1 MGFLSSLTLTFTP
14 SPPFSFFF
22 AFLIFFFFFSK
33 WGWRLLLSLSRAR
46 RFGLSLLKR
55 FRTEGNG
62 GSNWLCYIHSGAG
75 FFFVGQEESFKAF
88 FFFFNYFWGG
98 TLIWQVAL
106 ALGVDNHP
114 SPICEGEKEE
124 GISNKEISA
133 GIVEAIED
141 R

>member
-1 MGFLSSLTLTFTP
+1 MGEKEKEEEDGFSLFPHSYIHTLP
-14 SPPFSFFF
+14 AFFF
-22 AFLIFFFFFSK
+22 LFCFSYFFFFFSK

-88 FFFFNYFWGG
+88 FFFFQLFLGG
-98 TLIWQVAL
+98 NLDL
-106 ALGVDNHP
+106 AGSV
-114 SPICEGEKEE
+114 SVG
-124 GISNKEISA
+124 
-133 GIVEAIED
+133 